1 MRKIYYPIGIEDL
14 LSKYV
19 NLFSDDWKKGW
30 TALRNKILK
39 VTKQP
44 NLYPE
49 NVEKILIGSFED
61 LALIY
66 EDYKSC
72 GIEQNEADLHTEL
85 QQYFCYSAPLRAG
98 NAEEVGDNP
107 SYVAMQPTIAAFFMK
122 YAMELN
128 ISSCSYCEMSYVNAY
143 SLRSL
148 YPTFADFI
156 SQCSE
161 TELRQCVRNAQGEY
175 CSDITYKRIMKV
187 RLLPEAKRVDAFNRI
202 FNRGGEPKSDV
213 IWNDCKN
220 HFDLDH
226 FLPKSICPLVG
237 LSFYNFVP
245 SCSVCNEKLKRKKE
259 LGKTVDE
266 WKRVSPTSAEY
277 KFDEEVKI
285 RIATHDATGNLTHYL
300 QSPDNYH
307 VCFEADKDSIYN
319 REIGMFRLPERY
331 NYHKNEA
338 LRIHDVLIDYS
349 DENLDKIKELLGN
362 RYSREELKAEVL
374 GLAKDIRNSVLMG
387 KMRKDIIES
396 CQKK

>member
-1 MRKIYYPIGIEDL
+1 MRKIIYPDGIENL
-14 LSKYV
+14 LSDYAG
-19 NLFSDDWKKGW
+19 LFSDDWKNGW
-30 TALRNKILK
+30 TDLRDKILK
-39 VTKQP
+39 ITTQAD
-44 NLYPE
+44 LYPE
-49 NVEKILIGSFED
+49 NVEKILIASFED
-61 LALIY
+61 LAKIY

-72 GIEQNEADLHTEL
+72 GIEKNDPDLHTEL
-85 QQYFCYSAPLRAG
+85 QQYFCYSAPLRVSDADKD
-98 NAEEVGDNP
+98 ADNK
-107 SYVAMQPTIAAFFMK
+107 AMQPTIVAFFMK
-122 YAMELN
+122 YARELN

-148 YPTFADFI
+148 YSTFTDFI

-161 TELRQCVRNAQGEY
+161 AELRQCVRNAQRESY
-175 CSDITYKRIMKV
+175 ADETYNRIMKI
-187 RLLPEAKRVDAFNRI
+187 RLLPEKERVDAFNKI
-202 FNRGGEPKSDV
+202 FNRGGEPKSNVFWDD
-213 IWNDCKN
+213 NKN

-259 LGKTVDE
+259 LGTSVDE
-266 WKRVSPTSAEY
+266 WKRVSPTSDEY
-277 KFDEEVKI
+277 NFDDEVKI

-307 VCFEADKDSIYN
+307 VRFEADKDSIYN

-349 DENLDKIKELLGN
+349 DENLDKISMLLGGDYTKEKLRN
-362 RYSREELKAEVL
+362 EII
-374 GLAKDIRNSVLMG
+374 GLATDRQNSVLMG
-387 KMRKDIIES
+387 KMRKDIVES
-396 CQKK
+396 NIHK